1 MSSLQI
7 ILLLIIAAITG
18 IASVLD
24 EGQTHRPLVACTL
37 VGLVLGDLKT
47 GIILG
52 GTLELMA
59 LGWMNVGLAMAPDTA
74 IASVISTILVLLL
87 IKELAKGLLSL
98 LL

>member
-1 MSSLQI
+1 M
-7 ILLLIIAAITG
+7 
-18 IASVLD
+18 D

>member
-37 VGLVLGDLKT
+37 VGLVLGDLKQ
-47 GIILG
+47 
-52 GTLELMA
+52 ELFSE
-59 LGWMNVGLAMAPDTA
+59 GLW
-74 IASVISTILVLLL
+74 S
-87 IKELAKGLLSL
+87 
-98 LL
+98 